1 MIARTAPAA
10 APARAFI
17 AVSFTCFVA
26 RDIRLVPFTLIAL
39 RRLAL
44 AFGFPAAL
52 RFFVVGISILLS
64 LGAST
69 IGAPASRALPLV
81 APSQHRTVDG
91 TS

>member
-26 RDIRLVPFTLIAL
+26 RDIRLVAFTLVAL

-52 RFFVVGISILLS
+52 RFFVAAIRFLPSARLKQ
-64 LGAST
+64 
-69 IGAPASRALPLV
+69 PARTSRAIF
-81 APSQHRTVDG
+81 ASN
-91 TS
+91 SSSA

>member
-17 AVSFTCFVA
+17 AVSFTCLVA
-26 RDIRLVPFTLIAL
+26 RDIRLVAFTLVAL

-52 RFFVVGISILLS
+52 RFFVVGIRFSRLRALN
-64 LGAST
+64 
-69 IGAPASRALPLV
+69 GAP
-81 APSQHRTVDG
+81 
-91 TS
+91 